1 MNLLS
6 DFFLYCIVSET
17 LHLTVGMALE
27 KAKPRVRADIG
38 YEQNLR
44 KESEIQKAFSEEA
57 LGPAFLVVDV
67 WHTVG

>member
-1 MNLLS
+1 
-6 DFFLYCIVSET
+6 
-17 LHLTVGMALE
+17 MALE